1 MIVIDAN
8 ILLYAYQPRA
18 TQHDVCRK
26 WLEQVFNDPAQIGL
40 PWQTI
45 QAFIRISTH
54 PRVFA
59 APLSINEATDIVAE
73 WLRLPQVVQIGPSDR
88 YWAIFSDLLR
98 DAQVRGPMVTDTALA
113 AIAIEHGATL
123 FSTDQ
128 DFSRFKG
135 LKWQDPTPAESSK

>member
-88 YWAIFSDLLR
+88 YWTIFADLLR
-98 DAQVRGPMVTDTALA
+98 GAQVRGPLVTDAALA

-135 LKWQDPTPAESSK
+135 LKWQDPT